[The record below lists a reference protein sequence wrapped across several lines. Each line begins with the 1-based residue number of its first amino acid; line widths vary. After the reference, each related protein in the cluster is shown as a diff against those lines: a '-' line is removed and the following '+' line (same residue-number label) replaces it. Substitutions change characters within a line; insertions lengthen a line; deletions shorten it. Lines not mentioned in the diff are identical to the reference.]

1 MTREQI
7 SENFAINIEKERLHL
22 GYTQSQMAKALEM
35 SLSSYKNMISGVSVN
50 IPIYVAHLAYEL
62 TGRLF
67 FDLYDEVSP
76 ALQALVKFRSL
87 PPRRREAIETM
98 MLIECQLSDYI
109 HSYSEKEPSCVD
121 ENDLISV
128 YIANGNMEDG
138 MVFDSLNIETVNIR
152 HYRRLFGDQIDCGIK
167 ITSNHLHPA
176 YYMNDILLISRRPP
190 RDGDTGIFINKA
202 TQRIYIRKY
211 RETQPIRLEPIV
223 GYGKTIN
230 IDAMNPKELENW
242 IKFGCVITKMR

>member
-1 MTREQI
+1 MTREEI
-7 SENFAINIEKERLHL
+7 NANFAINIEKERLHL

-62 TGRLF
+62 TGKLLF
-67 FDLYDEVSP
+67 ELHDEVSP
-76 ALQALVKFRSL
+76 ALQALIKFRDL
-87 PPRRREAIETM
+87 PPQRREAIETM
-98 MLIECQLSDYI
+98 VLIECQLSDYI
-109 HSYSEKEPSCVD
+109 HSHDEKEPSCAD
-121 ENDLISV
+121 ENDLITV

-138 MVFDSLNIETVNIR
+138 MILDSVNIETVNIR
-152 HYRRLFGDQIDCGIK
+152 HYRRLFGDRIDCGIK

-176 YYMNDILLISRRPP
+176 YHRNDILLISHKPP
-190 RDGDTGIFINKA
+190 RDGDTGIFINKV

-211 RETQPIRLEPIV
+211 RETQPNRLEPIV
-223 GYGKTIN
+223 GYGKPIIIDTI
-230 IDAMNPKELENW
+230 NPKELENW